1 MTANEFQLALKEFV
15 ARRGRP
21 SMIISDNAK
30 TFQATSKWLKYLKQD
45 DGLFN
50 YLGQQNITWR
60 FNLSRAPWWGG
71 FFERLV
77 GIMKR
82 SLSKSVGQSL
92 LTYDEFKETLL
103 DVECF
108 MNDRP
113 LIYVGDECVQP
124 VLTPNLLI
132 RDSPGQ
138 FMEEDID
145 KLNYTDEDV
154 IVTKRMNYLRRTRE
168 QLRKR
173 WQQEYLHALQ
183 ERHTRNGDQNQ
194 LIPRSG
200 SVVLITD
207 SMNDKKPKWTLG
219 KVIEKI
225 YGKDKVV
232 RGLRVK
238 CGSGYTVDR
247 PLQLVRNLEIPSHTD
262 TEQVDKETDAFPTQ
276 HKNSTTQSGGATK
289 SDPPLSNQYHRQ
301 AKANA
306 VDRMTGLALN
316 DFEEE

>member
-1 MTANEFQLALKEFV
+1 M
-15 ARRGRP
+15 
-21 SMIISDNAK
+21 
-30 TFQATSKWLKYLKQD
+30 ATGIPKCS
-45 DGLFN
+45 
-50 YLGQQNITWR
+50 
-60 FNLSRAPWWGG
+60 SRDTYT
-71 FFERLV
+71 
-77 GIMKR
+77 
-82 SLSKSVGQSL
+82 KS
-92 LTYDEFKETLL
+92 Y
-103 DVECF
+103 
-108 MNDRP
+108 
-113 LIYVGDECVQP
+113 
-124 VLTPNLLI
+124 
-132 RDSPGQ
+132 
-138 FMEEDID
+138 
-145 KLNYTDEDV
+145 
-154 IVTKRMNYLRRTRE
+154 
-168 QLRKR
+168 
-173 WQQEYLHALQ
+173 
-183 ERHTRNGDQNQ
+183 QNQ
-194 LIPRSG
+194 LIPQSG

-276 HKNSTTQSGGATK
+276 HKNSTTQSDDATK
-289 SDPPLSNQYHRQ
+289 GDPPLSNQYHRQ